1 MGASSA
7 GSYEVTPPGRSRA
20 SDAAHR
26 ADRSTQRQQPTR
38 QAYGESDPT
47 GDAIP
52 ILTGLRS
59 MLWPTKPRTTRPWP
73 NRHKP
78 RLAQEPASNSG
89 GMVDRWVGP
98 FERSWM
104 RPGGL
109 ASSEALAAEIDKA
122 GGTRWSWKRT

>member
-47 GDAIP
+47 GDATP
-52 ILTGLRS
+52 ILTGLPLAVRGGGHS
-59 MLWPTKPRTTRPWP
+59 FPGLSVCDEGSLPT
-73 NRHKP
+73 
-78 RLAQEPASNSG
+78 
-89 GMVDRWVGP
+89 
-98 FERSWM
+98 
-104 RPGGL
+104 
-109 ASSEALAAEIDKA
+109 
-122 GGTRWSWKRT
+122 